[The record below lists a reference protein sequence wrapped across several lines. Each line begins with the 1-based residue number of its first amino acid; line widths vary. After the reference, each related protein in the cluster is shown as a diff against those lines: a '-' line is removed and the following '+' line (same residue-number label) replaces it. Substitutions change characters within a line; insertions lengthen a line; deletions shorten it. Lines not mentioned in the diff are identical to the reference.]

1 MDQENESTLGEYLKK
16 SREEANFSIE
26 KLSLK
31 TRINANIL
39 KSLEAEDFKNLPSP
53 AYLKG
58 FVLSYVKMFSLNDT
72 EAIKKLEQSYLARTN
87 QKFPSLNHAPTA
99 SKKSS
104 QKTKNTDTDELFNKS
119 ETILD
124 TTKQFMPFIIGIIV
138 IVASFAGY
146 KIVSTMINQEA
157 QTRKSIEATQD
168 HYDGPEDDQAVV
180 MEGPEAPQQNVEEDS
195 PTIDEKI
202 IETPPPTV
210 PSVVKEASQPTPKK
224 DEVVKKKTSKSE
236 QGKKRDF
243 PSIDFKPLSKN
254 LYSLMPN
261 APENKDDSLM
271 PRSYKAKLNPELQN
285 VYINALGGET
295 WVSYKVDEEPIQNE
309 FIREGKALFLQ
320 GKEIRMF
327 FGNVNVTKFFL
338 NNTFIDAPS
347 KTGVKSIV
355 FPESLAPKFQRPL
368 FPRSASG
375 ELFTAEE
382 YIQKM
387 NEEEQKIGSP

>member
-87 QKFPSLNHAPTA
+87 QKFPSLNHAPTT

-285 VYINALGGET
+285 V
-295 WVSYKVDEEPIQNE
+295 KQ
-309 FIREGKALFLQ
+309 
-320 GKEIRMF
+320 
-327 FGNVNVTKFFL
+327 
-338 NNTFIDAPS
+338 
-347 KTGVKSIV
+347 
-355 FPESLAPKFQRPL
+355 
-368 FPRSASG
+368 
-375 ELFTAEE
+375 
-382 YIQKM
+382 
-387 NEEEQKIGSP
+387 